1 MPDLNIDGHWELSNI
16 FDNVVMTTPL
26 IPIEEGAVGAG
37 VAVGRVRVGSGVLTA
52 IGSRKI

>member
-1 MPDLNIDGHWELSNI
+1 MPALNIDGHWELPNI
-16 FDNVVMTTPL
+16 FDNVVTTTPL

-37 VAVGRVRVGSGVLTA
+37 VAVGRVRVGSGVSTA